1 MDYCRVNK
9 LDVKWSILVF
19 ITLPE
24 VDGVGDRS
32 LKYFTTFKVGQTL
45 RFKMVSASIQ
55 FLFLI

>member
-1 MDYCRVNK
+1 MSFIDYCRVNK

-19 ITLPE
+19 IALPE

-45 RFKMVSASIQ
+45 RSKMVSASI
-55 FLFLI
+55 